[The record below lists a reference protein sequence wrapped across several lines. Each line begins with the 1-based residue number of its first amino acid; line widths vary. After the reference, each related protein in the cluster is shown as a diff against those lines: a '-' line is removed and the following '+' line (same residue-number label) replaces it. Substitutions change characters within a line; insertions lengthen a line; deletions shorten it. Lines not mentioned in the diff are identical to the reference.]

1 MTPRAYASPLC
12 PLCSLWL
19 NSIPFLRHRFC
30 SPRRAEDKMKSSR
43 LAGALFLL
51 VLGIEH
57 LAWAEDDRPL
67 RALTLDQALA
77 ELDSQSPTLVQA
89 RGRVADAR
97 ALATQAAVPLLPTLV
112 AAGGY
117 TRNSADAIV
126 DLSKLPLAGLPAGAL
141 SSGPLVIQPLGVW
154 TVSGSL
160 RVPLIVPAA
169 QHAADSI
176 AATAESA
183 RLQLRASLAQAA
195 WAAAAAEEIVAA
207 SERAVTVAEE
217 HQRSAARS
225 VTAGTEAPLSVL
237 KAETEVVKRQS
248 DLAQARANRERSH
261 LALGVLLGKT
271 EPLRVL
277 LPPIAGGETPHPVD
291 SLVAEALQ
299 ARPELVAQEA
309 QIRAARAQV
318 TSARLRW
325 LPQISG
331 SGAVFAADV
340 PYPTG
345 KKEGWRLTLDAL
357 WPLYDGGLAGGKRD
371 QAQADLL
378 TARAAAEAQ
387 RLNVIQEVQD
397 TRRDVSVAGE
407 RLRLAEQ
414 QRDLATAA
422 AASAKRTFEAGVA
435 SSLDVLDA
443 NDKLYQADVG
453 MADAHGRLGIAR
465 VALDM
470 ALGRMR

>member
-1 MTPRAYASPLC
+1 
-12 PLCSLWL
+12 
-19 NSIPFLRHRFC
+19 
-30 SPRRAEDKMKSSR
+30 MKSSR

-57 LAWAEDDRPL
+57 LAWAEDDRSL

-141 SSGPLVIQPLGVW
+141 PSGPLVIQPLGVW

-160 RVPLIVPAA
+160 RVPLIVPNAWADWAAA
-169 QHAADSI
+169 QRAADSI
-176 AATAESA
+176 GATAESA

-207 SERAVTVAEE
+207 SERALTVAEE

-277 LPPIAGGETPHPVD
+277 LPPIAGGETPQPVE

-299 ARPELVAQEA
+299 ARPEIVAQEA

>member
-1 MTPRAYASPLC
+1 
-12 PLCSLWL
+12 
-19 NSIPFLRHRFC
+19 
-30 SPRRAEDKMKSSR
+30 MKSSR

-141 SSGPLVIQPLGVW
+141 PSGPLVIQPLGVW

-160 RVPLIVPAA
+160 RVPLIVPNAWADWAAA
-169 QHAADSI
+169 QRAADSI
-176 AATAESA
+176 GATAESA

-277 LPPIAGGETPHPVD
+277 LPPIAGGETPQPVE

-299 ARPELVAQEA
+299 ARPEIVAQEA

-465 VALDM
+465 VALDR

>member
-1 MTPRAYASPLC
+1 MSAHQRGPPSQIAHGNRGRDLAAREYAMRS
-12 PLCSLWL
+12 
-19 NSIPFLRHRFC
+19 F
-30 SPRRAEDKMKSSR
+30 
-43 LAGALFLL
+43 AGALFVL
-51 VLGIEH
+51 VIGAEH
-57 LAWAEDDRPL
+57 LAWAEDERSL
-67 RALTLDQALA
+67 RTLTLDEALA
-77 ELDSQSPTLVQA
+77 QLDSQSPTLVQA
-89 RGRVADAR
+89 RSRVAEAR
-97 ALATQAAVPLLPTLV
+97 ALATQAAVPLVPTVV

-117 TRNSADAIV
+117 TRNSADATV
-126 DLSKLPLAGLPAGAL
+126 DFSGTPLAAL
-141 SSGPLVIQPLGVW
+141 HPGTLVIQPLGVW
-154 TVSGSL
+154 TASGTV
-160 RVPLIVPAA
+160 RVPLVVPNAWADWAAA
-169 QHAADSI
+169 QRAADAV

-195 WAAAAAEEIVAA
+195 WAAAAAEEIVAV

-217 HQRSAARS
+217 HRRSAARG

-237 KAETEVVKRQS
+237 KAETELVKRQS

-277 LPPIAGGETPHPVD
+277 LPPVAAGEVPQQVE
-291 SLVAEALQ
+291 SLVTEALQ
-299 ARPELVAQEA
+299 GRPELAAQEA
-309 QIRAARAQV
+309 QIRAARAQA
-318 TSARLRW
+318 TAARLRW

-331 SGAVFAADV
+331 TATVFAADV

-345 KKEGWRLTLDAL
+345 KKQGWRLTLDAL
-357 WPLYDGGLAGGKRD
+357 WPLYDGGLASGKHN
-371 QAQADLL
+371 QAEAALL
-378 TARAAAEAQ
+378 AARAAAEAY
-387 RLNVIQEVQD
+387 RLTIVQEVQD

-443 NDKLYQADVG
+443 NDKSYQAEVA
-453 MADAHGRLGIAR
+453 MADARARLGIAR
-465 VALDM
+465 VALDR

>member
-1 MTPRAYASPLC
+1 
-12 PLCSLWL
+12 
-19 NSIPFLRHRFC
+19 
-30 SPRRAEDKMKSSR
+30 MKSSR

-57 LAWAEDDRPL
+57 LAWAEDDRSL

-77 ELDSQSPTLVQA
+77 ELDSQSPTLAQA

-141 SSGPLVIQPLGVW
+141 PSGPLVIQPLGVW

-160 RVPLIVPAA
+160 RVPLIVPNAWADWAAA
-169 QHAADSI
+169 QRAADSI
-176 AATAESA
+176 GATAESA

-277 LPPIAGGETPHPVD
+277 LPPIAGGETPQPVE

-299 ARPELVAQEA
+299 ARPEIVAQEA

-414 QRDLATAA
+414 QRDIATAA

-465 VALDM
+465 VALDR

>member
-1 MTPRAYASPLC
+1 
-12 PLCSLWL
+12 
-19 NSIPFLRHRFC
+19 
-30 SPRRAEDKMKSSR
+30 MKSTRAIS
-43 LAGALFLL
+43 LL
-51 VLGIEH
+51 VLG
-57 LAWAEDDRPL
+57 LARVAWAEDDGAL
-67 RALTLDQALA
+67 KTLTLQEALA
-77 ELDSQSPTLVQA
+77 ELDSQSPTLVEV
-89 RGRVADAR
+89 RSRVADAR
-97 ALATQAAVPLLPTLV
+97 AAAAQAAVPLVPTVL

-126 DLSKLPLAGLPAGAL
+126 DLSKLRLLNLPAGAL
-141 SSGPLVIQPLGVW
+141 PSGPLVIQPLGVW
-154 TVSGSL
+154 TVSGSV
-160 RVPLIVPAA
+160 RVPLIIPNAWADWSAA
-169 QHAADSI
+169 QRAADAV

-183 RLQLRASLAQAA
+183 RLQLRASLAEAA
-195 WAAAAAEEIVAA
+195 WAAAAAEEIVAV
-207 SERAVTVAEE
+207 SERAVAVAEE
-217 HQRSAARS
+217 HQRSAARG

-261 LALGVLLGKT
+261 LGLGVLLGKT

-277 LPPIAGGETPHPVD
+277 LPPVADSETSAQVE

-309 QIRAARAQV
+309 QIRAARAQM
-318 TSARLRW
+318 TAARLRW

-331 SGAVFAADV
+331 SGTVFAADV

-357 WPLYDGGLAGGKRD
+357 WPLYDGGLACGKRD
-371 QAQADLL
+371 QAEAALL

-387 RLNVIQEVQD
+387 RLSIIQEVQD
-397 TRRDVSVAGE
+397 TRRDVSVARE

-443 NDKLYQADVG
+443 NDKLYQADVA
-453 MADAHGRLGIAR
+453 MADARGRLGIAR
-465 VALDM
+465 VALDR

>member
-1 MTPRAYASPLC
+1 
-12 PLCSLWL
+12 
-19 NSIPFLRHRFC
+19 
-30 SPRRAEDKMKSSR
+30 MKSSR

-57 LAWAEDDRPL
+57 LAWAEDDRSL

-141 SSGPLVIQPLGVW
+141 PSGPLVIQPLGVW

-160 RVPLIVPAA
+160 RVPLIVPNAWADWAAA
-169 QHAADSI
+169 QRAADSI
-176 AATAESA
+176 GATAESA

-277 LPPIAGGETPHPVD
+277 LPPIAGGETPQPVE

-299 ARPELVAQEA
+299 ARPEIVAQEA

-465 VALDM
+465 VALDR

>member
-1 MTPRAYASPLC
+1 
-12 PLCSLWL
+12 
-19 NSIPFLRHRFC
+19 
-30 SPRRAEDKMKSSR
+30 MKSSR

-141 SSGPLVIQPLGVW
+141 PSGPLVIQPLGVW

-160 RVPLIVPAA
+160 RVPLIVPNAWADWAAA
-169 QHAADSI
+169 QRAADSL

-277 LPPIAGGETPHPVD
+277 LPPIAGGETPQPVE

-299 ARPELVAQEA
+299 ARPEIVAQEA

-465 VALDM
+465 VALDR

>member
-1 MTPRAYASPLC
+1 
-12 PLCSLWL
+12 
-19 NSIPFLRHRFC
+19 
-30 SPRRAEDKMKSSR
+30 MKSSR

-141 SSGPLVIQPLGVW
+141 PSGPLVIQPLGVW

-160 RVPLIVPAA
+160 RVPLIVPNAWADWAAA
-169 QHAADSI
+169 QRAADSI
-176 AATAESA
+176 GATAESA
-183 RLQLRASLAQAA
+183 RLQLRSSLAQAA

-465 VALDM
+465 VALDR

>member
-1 MTPRAYASPLC
+1 
-12 PLCSLWL
+12 
-19 NSIPFLRHRFC
+19 
-30 SPRRAEDKMKSSR
+30 MKSSR

-160 RVPLIVPAA
+160 RVPLIVPNAWADWAAA
-169 QHAADSI
+169 QRAADSL

-357 WPLYDGGLAGGKRD
+357 WPLYDGGLASGKRD

-465 VALDM
+465 VALDR

>member
-1 MTPRAYASPLC
+1 
-12 PLCSLWL
+12 
-19 NSIPFLRHRFC
+19 
-30 SPRRAEDKMKSSR
+30 MKSSR

-57 LAWAEDDRPL
+57 LAWAEDDRSL

-160 RVPLIVPAA
+160 RVPLIVPNAWADWAAA
-169 QHAADSI
+169 QRAADSI
-176 AATAESA
+176 GATAESA

-207 SERAVTVAEE
+207 SERALTVAEE

-277 LPPIAGGETPHPVD
+277 LPPIAGGETPQPVE

-465 VALDM
+465 VALDR

>member
-1 MTPRAYASPLC
+1 
-12 PLCSLWL
+12 
-19 NSIPFLRHRFC
+19 
-30 SPRRAEDKMKSSR
+30 MKSSR

-160 RVPLIVPAA
+160 RVPLIVPNAWADWAAA
-169 QHAADSI
+169 QRAADSL

-465 VALDM
+465 VALDR

>member
-1 MTPRAYASPLC
+1 
-12 PLCSLWL
+12 
-19 NSIPFLRHRFC
+19 
-30 SPRRAEDKMKSSR
+30 MKSSR

-141 SSGPLVIQPLGVW
+141 PSGPLVIQPLGVW

-160 RVPLIVPAA
+160 RVPLIVPNAWADWAAA
-169 QHAADSI
+169 QRAADSI
-176 AATAESA
+176 GATAESA

-277 LPPIAGGETPHPVD
+277 LPPIAGGETPQPVE

-299 ARPELVAQEA
+299 ARPEIVAQEA

-397 TRRDVSVAGE
+397 TRRDLSVAGE

-465 VALDM
+465 VALDR

>member
-1 MTPRAYASPLC
+1 
-12 PLCSLWL
+12 
-19 NSIPFLRHRFC
+19 
-30 SPRRAEDKMKSSR
+30 MKSSR

-57 LAWAEDDRPL
+57 LAWAEDDRSL

-141 SSGPLVIQPLGVW
+141 PSGPLVIQPLGVW

-160 RVPLIVPAA
+160 RVPLIVPNAWADWAAA
-169 QHAADSI
+169 QRAADSI
-176 AATAESA
+176 GATAESA

-207 SERAVTVAEE
+207 SERALTVAEE

-277 LPPIAGGETPHPVD
+277 LPPIAGGETPQPVE

-299 ARPELVAQEA
+299 ARPEIVAQEA

-465 VALDM
+465 VALDR

>member
-1 MTPRAYASPLC
+1 
-12 PLCSLWL
+12 
-19 NSIPFLRHRFC
+19 
-30 SPRRAEDKMKSSR
+30 MKSSR

-160 RVPLIVPAA
+160 RVPLIVPNAWADWAAA
-169 QHAADSI
+169 QRAADSL

-277 LPPIAGGETPHPVD
+277 LPPIAGGETPQPVE

-465 VALDM
+465 VALDR

>member
-1 MTPRAYASPLC
+1 
-12 PLCSLWL
+12 
-19 NSIPFLRHRFC
+19 
-30 SPRRAEDKMKSSR
+30 MKSSR

-77 ELDSQSPTLVQA
+77 ELDSQSPTLAQA

-141 SSGPLVIQPLGVW
+141 PSGPLVIQPLGVW

-160 RVPLIVPAA
+160 RVPLIVPNAWADWAAA
-169 QHAADSI
+169 QRAADSI
-176 AATAESA
+176 GATAESA

-207 SERAVTVAEE
+207 SERALTVAEE

-277 LPPIAGGETPHPVD
+277 LPPIAGGETPQPVE

-299 ARPELVAQEA
+299 ARPEIVAQEA

-465 VALDM
+465 VALDR

>member
-1 MTPRAYASPLC
+1 
-12 PLCSLWL
+12 
-19 NSIPFLRHRFC
+19 
-30 SPRRAEDKMKSSR
+30 MKSR
-43 LAGALFLL
+43 RPTGALFLL
-51 VLGIEH
+51 VLGMEH
-57 LAWAEDDRPL
+57 LAWADDERPL

-89 RGRVADAR
+89 RSRVADAR
-97 ALATQAAVPLLPTLV
+97 ALATQAAVPLVPTV
-112 AAGGY
+112 IAAGGY

-126 DLSKLPLAGLPAGAL
+126 DLSKIHLTGVPAGAL
-141 SSGPLVIQPLGVW
+141 PSGPLVIQPLGVW

-160 RVPLIVPAA
+160 RVPLVVPNAWADWAAA
-169 QHAADSI
+169 QRAADSV

-183 RLQLRASLAQAA
+183 RLQLRASLAQAV
-195 WAAAAAEEIVAA
+195 WAAAAAEEIVAV

-217 HQRSAARS
+217 HQRSAARG

-248 DLAQARANRERSH
+248 DLAQARANCERSH
-261 LALGVLLGKT
+261 LALGVLLGRT
-271 EPLRVL
+271 EGLRVL
-277 LPPIAGGETPHPVD
+277 LPPQPGSEAGRDVE

-299 ARPELVAQEA
+299 SRPEIAAQAA
-309 QIRAARAQV
+309 QIRVAQAQA
-318 TSARLRW
+318 TAARLRW

-331 SGAVFAADV
+331 SGTVFAADV

-357 WPLYDGGLAGGKRD
+357 WPLYDGGLAFGKHD
-371 QAQADLL
+371 QAEAALV
-378 TARAAAEAQ
+378 TARAAAESQ
-387 RLNVIQEVQD
+387 RLGIVQEVQD
-397 TRRDVSVAGE
+397 TRRDISVAGE

-443 NDKLYQADVG
+443 NDKLYQADVA
-453 MADAHGRLGIAR
+453 MADARGRLGIAR
-465 VALDM
+465 VALDR

>member
-1 MTPRAYASPLC
+1 
-12 PLCSLWL
+12 
-19 NSIPFLRHRFC
+19 
-30 SPRRAEDKMKSSR
+30 
-43 LAGALFLL
+43 L
-51 VLGIEH
+51 VLGFAR

-89 RGRVADAR
+89 RSRVAEAR
-97 ALATQAAVPLLPTLV
+97 ALATQAAVPLVPTVV

-117 TRNSADAIV
+117 TRNSADARV
-126 DLSKLPLAGLPAGAL
+126 DFSGTPLAAIHPGA
-141 SSGPLVIQPLGVW
+141 LVIQPLGVW
-154 TVSGSL
+154 TVAGTV
-160 RVPLIVPAA
+160 RVPLVIPNAWADWSAA
-169 QHAADSI
+169 QRAAD
-176 AATAESA
+176 AVEATAESA
-183 RLQLRASLAQAA
+183 RLQLRALLAQAA
-195 WAAAAAEEIVAA
+195 WAAAAAEEIVAV
-207 SERAVTVAEE
+207 SERAVTVADE
-217 HQRSAARS
+217 HQRSAARG
-225 VTAGTEAPLSVL
+225 VTAGTEAPLAVL

-277 LPPIAGGETPHPVD
+277 LPPVAGGEVPQQLE

-299 ARPELVAQEA
+299 GRPELVAQEA
-309 QIRAARAQV
+309 QIRTARAQR
-318 TSARLRW
+318 TAARLRW

-331 SGAVFAADV
+331 SGTVFAADV

-357 WPLYDGGLAGGKRD
+357 WPLYDGGLASGKRD
-371 QAQADLL
+371 QAEAVLV

-387 RLNVIQEVQD
+387 RLSIVQEVQD

-443 NDKLYQADVG
+443 NDKSYQADVA
-453 MADAHGRLGIAR
+453 MADARGRLGIAR
-465 VALDM
+465 VALDR

>member
-1 MTPRAYASPLC
+1 
-12 PLCSLWL
+12 
-19 NSIPFLRHRFC
+19 
-30 SPRRAEDKMKSSR
+30 MKSSR

-57 LAWAEDDRPL
+57 LAWAEDDRSL

-141 SSGPLVIQPLGVW
+141 PSGPLVIQPLGVW

-160 RVPLIVPAA
+160 RVPLIVPNAWADWAAA
-169 QHAADSI
+169 QRAADSI
-176 AATAESA
+176 GATAESA
-183 RLQLRASLAQAA
+183 RLQLRSSLAQAA

-277 LPPIAGGETPHPVD
+277 LPPIAGGETPQPVE

-299 ARPELVAQEA
+299 ARPEIVAQEA

-465 VALDM
+465 VALDR

>member
-1 MTPRAYASPLC
+1 
-12 PLCSLWL
+12 
-19 NSIPFLRHRFC
+19 
-30 SPRRAEDKMKSSR
+30 MKSSR

-141 SSGPLVIQPLGVW
+141 PSGPLVIQPLGVW

-160 RVPLIVPAA
+160 RVPLIVPNAWADWAAA
-169 QHAADSI
+169 QRAADSI
-176 AATAESA
+176 GATAESA

-207 SERAVTVAEE
+207 SERALTVAEE

>member
-1 MTPRAYASPLC
+1 MKLSRALS
-12 PLCSLWL
+12 
-19 NSIPFLRHRFC
+19 
-30 SPRRAEDKMKSSR
+30 
-43 LAGALFLL
+43 LL
-51 VLGIEH
+51 VLG
-57 LAWAEDDRPL
+57 LAQVASAEDDRTL
-67 RALTLDQALA
+67 KALTLDEALA
-77 ELDSQSPTLVQA
+77 ELDSQSPTLAQA
-89 RGRVADAR
+89 RSRVAEAR
-97 ALATQAAVPLLPTLV
+97 ALARQVAVPLVPTV
-112 AAGGY
+112 IAAGGY
-117 TRNSADAIV
+117 TRNSADASV
-126 DLSKLPLAGLPAGAL
+126 DLSKIPLTGLPAGAL
-141 SSGPLVIQPLGVW
+141 PSGPLVIQPLGVW
-154 TVSGSL
+154 TVSGTV
-160 RVPLIVPAA
+160 RVPLLVPNAWADWAAA
-169 QHAADSI
+169 QRAADSV

-217 HQRSAARS
+217 HQKSAARG

-237 KAETEVVKRQS
+237 KAETELVKRQS

-261 LALGVLLGKT
+261 LALGVLLGET

-277 LPPIAGGETPHPVD
+277 LPSVAGGEVSQQVE
-291 SLVAEALQ
+291 SLVVEALH
-299 ARPELVAQEA
+299 ARPELVAQAA
-309 QIRAARAQV
+309 QIRAARAQI
-318 TSARLRW
+318 TAARLRW

-331 SGAVFAADV
+331 SGTVFAADV

-357 WPLYDGGLAGGKRD
+357 WPLYDGGLASGKRG
-371 QAQADLL
+371 QAEAALL

-387 RLNVIQEVQD
+387 HLSIIQEVQD
-397 TRRDVSVAGE
+397 SRRDVSVAGE

-443 NDKLYQADVG
+443 NDKSYQADVA
-453 MADAHGRLGIAR
+453 MADARGRLGIAR
-465 VALDM
+465 VALDR

>member
-1 MTPRAYASPLC
+1 
-12 PLCSLWL
+12 
-19 NSIPFLRHRFC
+19 
-30 SPRRAEDKMKSSR
+30 MKSSR

-77 ELDSQSPTLVQA
+77 ELDSQSPTLIQV
-89 RGRVADAR
+89 RSRVADAR
-97 ALATQAAVPLLPTLV
+97 ALATQARVPLVPTVV

-117 TRNSADAIV
+117 TRNSADAVV
-126 DLSKLPLAGLPAGAL
+126 DFTGTPLASIHPGA
-141 SSGPLVIQPLGVW
+141 LVIQPLGVW
-154 TVSGSL
+154 TVAGTV
-160 RVPLIVPAA
+160 RVPLVIPNAWADWAAA
-169 QHAADSI
+169 QRAADAV

-195 WAAAAAEEIVAA
+195 WAAAAAEEIVDV
-207 SERAVTVAEE
+207 SERAVTVADE
-217 HQRSAARS
+217 HRRSAARG

-248 DLAQARANRERSH
+248 DLAQARANCERSH
-261 LALGVLLGKT
+261 LALGVLLGKS

-277 LPPIAGGETPHPVD
+277 LPPVAGGEAPRQLE

-299 ARPELVAQEA
+299 TRPELAAQEA
-309 QIRAARAQV
+309 QIRSAQAQAN
-318 TSARLRW
+318 SARLRW

-345 KKEGWRLTLDAL
+345 KKQGWRLTLDAL
-357 WPLYDGGLAGGKRD
+357 WSLYDGGLARGKRD
-371 QAQADLL
+371 QAEADLV

-387 RLNVIQEVQD
+387 RLSIVQEVQD
-397 TRRDVSVAGE
+397 TRRDVSVAKE

-443 NDKLYQADVG
+443 NDRSYQAELA
-453 MADAHGRLGIAR
+453 MADARGRLGIAR
-465 VALDM
+465 VALDK

>member
-1 MTPRAYASPLC
+1 
-12 PLCSLWL
+12 
-19 NSIPFLRHRFC
+19 
-30 SPRRAEDKMKSSR
+30 
-43 LAGALFLL
+43 LFLL

-77 ELDSQSPTLVQA
+77 ELDSQSPTLAQA

-160 RVPLIVPAA
+160 RVPLIVPNAWADWAAA
-169 QHAADSI
+169 QRAADSI
-176 AATAESA
+176 GATAESA

-207 SERAVTVAEE
+207 SERALTVAEE

-277 LPPIAGGETPHPVD
+277 LPPIAGGETPQPVE

-299 ARPELVAQEA
+299 ARPEIVAQEA

-325 LPQISG
+325 FPQISG

-465 VALDM
+465 VALDR

>member
-1 MTPRAYASPLC
+1 
-12 PLCSLWL
+12 
-19 NSIPFLRHRFC
+19 
-30 SPRRAEDKMKSSR
+30 MKSSR

-160 RVPLIVPAA
+160 RVPLIVPNAWADWAAA
-169 QHAADSI
+169 QRAADSL

-207 SERAVTVAEE
+207 SERALTVAEE

-277 LPPIAGGETPHPVD
+277 LPPIAGGETPQPVE

-299 ARPELVAQEA
+299 ARPEIVAQEA

-465 VALDM
+465 VALDR